1 MRSPGRSRYQG
12 SVVRPGELAPIGAF
26 FPLRFMN
33 KALKKNKDVTA
44 TRAEG
49 TAAMDAA
56 TASQDAKR
64 RPIKTIRVGDCS
76 ASIWAREYARND
88 TMQVFYSVT
97 LERSYRDAGGQY
109 RYTKTFDPP
118 SLPQVVSLCQQAQE
132 AIDELQ
138 QAQ

>member
-1 MRSPGRSRYQG
+1 MRSPGRSRFQG
-12 SVVRPGELAPIGAF
+12 SCDRPGVLAPFGAF

-33 KALKKNKDVTA
+33 KAFKKNKDVTA

-49 TAAMDAA
+49 TAATDAA
-56 TASQDAKR
+56 TAPQDAKR
-64 RPIKTIRVGDCS
+64 RPIRTLREGDCS
-76 ASIWAREYARND
+76 ASIWAREYMRGN

-109 RYTKTFDPP
+109 KYTKTFDPP